1 MIWSMGGYM
10 TLRDVLFILKRRLWL
25 LVLIPV
31 VCAAAVGF
39 YAHRFMADYYSS
51 YATLYILVDEDSSG
65 SGEGVS
71 YSGLSYNMGVSQQ
84 IATDV
89 SQLLTSRRAR
99 LLVQDY
105 MSSETPLNYSV
116 SSFVDE
122 GSRILQLAVTS
133 TDPTIVADVANAL
146 SKVAAELAHNIMNVD
161 SINVIDWAVDPVGPS
176 GPNRKIYVLA
186 AAGVSFI
193 ATAAAVLFASRADS
207 RVRGVRDAE
216 RATGLS
222 SVGKIPTFKM
232 SMSNADDG
240 RRARDRNARTV
251 ADARDAVQAAVTN
264 LLFLKPDDLS
274 RVIAICSPEDEEGRS
289 TVACLAAQ
297 MLAAYNNN
305 VLLIEGDL
313 HNRSLA
319 DLLGVHPEHGLAS
332 VINRNAT
339 LLDAIRPTKQSRLFF
354 LDVEPECTN
363 ATGLFSSN
371 NFKYLLKTLRKRY
384 DYIIIDTPPVT
395 SYVYAAV
402 IASEADSTLLIARE
416 DVTRKNAL
424 HAGMVQL
431 QKAGVE
437 VGGVAINFATV
448 TRAERRKE
456 KKREKKRRSKE
467 GKAELATF
475 AMKEDIVNVDP
486 TSKHDNGAKGVNVP
500 FRE

>member
-1 MIWSMGGYM
+1 M

-31 VCAAAVGF
+31 LCAGAVGF
-39 YAHRFMADYYSS
+39 YAYRFMPDYYTS
-51 YATLYILVDEDSSG
+51 YATLYILVDDSSSA
-65 SGEGVS
+65 SGDGVS

-84 IATDV
+84 IASDV

-105 MSSETPLNYSV
+105 MSVDTPLNYSV

-122 GSRILQLAVTS
+122 SSRILQLTVTS
-133 TDPTIVADVANAL
+133 TDSTIVADVANAL

-176 GPNRKIYVLA
+176 GPKRGVYVLGA
-186 AAGVSFI
+186 AAASFI
-193 ATAAAVLFASRADS
+193 ATAAAVMFASRADS

-240 RRARDRNARTV
+240 RRARDKNARTV
-251 ADARDAVQAAVTN
+251 ADAREAVQAAVTN
-264 LLFLKPDDLS
+264 LLFLNPDDLS
-274 RVIAICSPEDEEGRS
+274 RVIAVCSPEDEEGRS

-297 MLAAYNNN
+297 TLAAYNNN

-332 VINRNAT
+332 VINRDAT
-339 LLDAIRPTKQSRLFF
+339 LLDAIRPTKQSKLFF

-424 HAGMVQL
+424 RAGMNQL

-437 VGGVAINFATV
+437 VGGIALNFATIS
-448 TRAERRKE
+448 RADRRKE
-456 KKREKKRRSKE
+456 KQREKKRRSKE
-467 GKAELATF
+467 GRAELATL

-486 TSKHDNGAKGVNVP
+486 TTRHGDSANGGRIP
-500 FRE
+500 FRD

>member
-1 MIWSMGGYM
+1 M
-10 TLRDVLFILKRRLWL
+10 TLRDVLFVLKRRIWL
-25 LVLIPV
+25 LVLIPIL
-31 VCAAAVGF
+31 CAAAVGF
-39 YAHRFMADYYSS
+39 YVYRFMPDYYTSF
-51 YATLYILVDEDSSG
+51 ATLYILVDEGSSDSSE
-65 SGEGVS
+65 SAS

-84 IATDV
+84 IASDV
-89 SQLLTSRRAR
+89 SQLLASRRAR

-105 MSSETPLNYSV
+105 MDTDTSLNYSV
-116 SSFVDE
+116 SSFVDD
-122 GSRILQLAVTS
+122 GSRILQLSVTS
-133 TDPTIVADVANAL
+133 YDPTIVADVANAL

-161 SINVIDWAVDPVGPS
+161 SINVIDWAVDPVEPS
-176 GPNRKIYVLA
+176 GPNRRIYILGA
-186 AAGVSFI
+186 AAASFI
-193 ATAAAVLFASRADS
+193 AVAAAVLFASRADS

-232 SMSNADDG
+232 SASGAHDDV
-240 RRARDRNARTV
+240 RARDRNARTV

-264 LLFLKPDDLS
+264 LLFLRPDDLS
-274 RVIAICSPEDEEGRS
+274 RVIAVCSPEDEEGRS

-297 MLAAYNNN
+297 TLAAYNNN

-332 VINRNAT
+332 VINRDAT
-339 LLDAIRPTKQSRLFF
+339 LLDAIRPTKQSKLFF
-354 LDVEPECTN
+354 LDIEPECTN

-384 DYIIIDTPPVT
+384 DYIIIDTPPMT
-395 SYVYAAV
+395 SYVYASV

-424 HAGMVQL
+424 RAGMTQL

-437 VGGVAINFATV
+437 VGGVAINFASIS
-448 TRAERRKE
+448 RADRRKE
-456 KKREKKRRSKE
+456 KKREKKRRAKE
-467 GKAELATF
+467 GRAELAML
-475 AMKEDIVNVDP
+475 AMKEDVVNVDP
-486 TSKHDNGAKGVNVP
+486 TSKHGKEAKGGNVP
-500 FRE
+500 FGG

>member
-1 MIWSMGGYM
+1 M

-31 VCAAAVGF
+31 LCAAAVGF
-39 YAHRFMADYYSS
+39 YAYRFMPDYYTS
-51 YATLYILVDEDSSG
+51 YATLYILVDDSSSD
-65 SGEGVS
+65 SGTGVS

-84 IATDV
+84 IALDV
-89 SQLLTSRRAR
+89 SQLLSSRRAR

-105 MSSETPLNYSV
+105 MESEAPLSYSV
-116 SSFVDE
+116 STFVDDS
-122 GSRILQLAVTS
+122 SRILKLTVTS
-133 TDPTIVADVANAL
+133 ADPTIVADVANAL

-161 SINVIDWAVDPVGPS
+161 SINVIDWAIDPVGPS
-176 GPNRKIYVLA
+176 GPNRRIYILGA
-186 AAGVSFI
+186 AAASFI
-193 ATAAAVLFASRADS
+193 ATAAAVMFAARADS

-232 SMSNADDG
+232 STSNADDG

-264 LLFLKPDDLS
+264 LLFLKPDELS
-274 RVIAICSPEDEEGRS
+274 RVIAVCSPEDEEGRS

-297 MLAAYNNN
+297 TLAAYNNN

-332 VINRNAT
+332 VINRDAT

-395 SYVYAAV
+395 AFVYAAV
-402 IASEADSTLLIARE
+402 IASEADSALLIARK

-424 HAGMVQL
+424 RAGMEQL
-431 QKAGVE
+431 RKAGVE
-437 VGGVAINFATV
+437 CGGVAVNFASIS
-448 TRAERRKE
+448 RADRRKE
-456 KKREKKRRSKE
+456 KMREKKRRAKE
-467 GKAELATF
+467 GKTELATL

-486 TSKHDNGAKGVNVP
+486 TSKHDRETKGENVP
-500 FRE
+500 FGK

>member
-1 MIWSMGGYM
+1 M
-10 TLRDVLFILKRRLWL
+10 TLRDVLFVLKRRLWL
-25 LVLIPV
+25 LIVIPV
-31 VCAAAVGF
+31 LCASAVGF
-39 YAHRFMADYYSS
+39 YAYRFMPDYFTS
-51 YATLYILVDEDSSG
+51 YATLYILIDDTSESD
-65 SGEGVS
+65 GVS
-71 YSGLSYNMGVSQQ
+71 YSGLSYNLGVSQQ

-105 MSSETPLNYSV
+105 IQSDVVLNYSV
-116 SSFVDE
+116 SSYVDDD
-122 GSRILQLAVTS
+122 SRILQLMVTS
-133 TDPTIVADVANAL
+133 ADPSIVADVANAL

-161 SINVIDWAVDPVGPS
+161 SINVIDWAVDPVAPS
-176 GPNRKIYVLA
+176 GPNRRIYIIA
-186 AAGVSFI
+186 AAAASFI
-193 ATAAAVLFASRADS
+193 AVAAAVLFASRADS

-232 SMSNADDG
+232 STSNADDG
-240 RRARDRNARTV
+240 RRARDKNARTV
-251 ADARDAVQAAVTN
+251 IDARDAVQAAVTN
-264 LLFLKPDDLS
+264 LLFLRPDNLS

-297 MLAAYNNN
+297 TLAAYNNN

-319 DLLGVHPEHGLAS
+319 DLLGVHPECGLAS
-332 VINRNAT
+332 VINRDAT

-395 SYVYAAV
+395 SFVYAAV

-416 DVTRKNAL
+416 NVTRKNAL
-424 HAGMVQL
+424 RAGMEQL
-431 QKAGVE
+431 RKAGVE
-437 VGGVAINFATV
+437 AGGIAVNFATIS
-448 TRAERRKE
+448 RADRRKE
-456 KKREKKRRSKE
+456 KKREKKRRAKE
-467 GKAELATF
+467 GKTELATL
-475 AMKEDIVNVDP
+475 AMKEDIVNVNPINKRD
-486 TSKHDNGAKGVNVP
+486 GGVKGGNVP
-500 FRE
+500 FEN